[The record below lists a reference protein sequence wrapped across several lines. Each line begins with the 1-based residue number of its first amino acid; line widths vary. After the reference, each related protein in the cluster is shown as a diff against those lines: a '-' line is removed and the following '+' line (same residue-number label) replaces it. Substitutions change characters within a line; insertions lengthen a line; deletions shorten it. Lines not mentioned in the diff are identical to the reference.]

1 MARYEFMQETLVEIL
16 RGLSGVQVVA
26 SADVFSACRS
36 LKYQLREA
44 ERVAGV
50 QQQGVADAHVAAMR
64 AAQLAA
70 ERVRG
75 TPPLMP
81 TVSDGLP
88 PAHAQHSFTGRELVS
103 VVALFLTLC
112 FAPPSVYAVTPCLCV
127 VGRPFV

>member
-81 TVSDGLP
+81 TEPYPMGCRPLMRS
-88 PAHAQHSFTGRELVS
+88 
-103 VVALFLTLC
+103 
-112 FAPPSVYAVTPCLCV
+112 TPLLA
-127 VGRPFV
+127 GSLSQWWRFF